1 MPRPALPALL
11 ALAVALALAAPA
23 AAEAPAVP
31 PTPTPTAAA
40 PACAARELRVV
51 GDGRLAVRPDVAVVN
66 AGVETA
72 GPEVAKVTAEAS
84 ARMRRILHALAQVG
98 VAEKDVQTTR
108 HDLQVNRSWKDGQP
122 GPITGYTAVDE
133 VRVKVRDLSK
143 LGAVLE
149 RVVSA
154 GSNTLHGISFEQD
167 DPAPSRRAALALAV
181 TEARAKAA
189 AIAKAAGV
197 QLGELRAVE
206 EGGGAPGPRPMMA
219 QGRLAAAGAPVAPG
233 EVEVTAQVTATFA
246 IR

>member
-11 ALAVALALAAPA
+11 ALAVPLALAAPA
-23 AAEAPAVP
+23 AAEAPALP
-31 PTPTPTAAA
+31 PTPAPAA

-66 AGVETA
+66 AGVETT

-84 ARMRRILHALAQVG
+84 ARMRRILQALAQVG

-108 HDLQVNRSWKDGQP
+108 HDLQVNRSWNDGQP
-122 GPITGYTAVDE
+122 GPITGYTAADE

-154 GSNTLHGISFEQD
+154 GSNALHGISFEQD

-181 TEARAKAA
+181 AEARAKAE

-206 EGGGAPGPRPMMA
+206 EGGGAPGPRPMMVA

>member
-1 MPRPALPALL
+1 MPRPALL
-11 ALAVALALAAPA
+11 ALAVPLAFAAPA
-23 AAEAPAVP
+23 AAEAPAGL
-31 PTPTPTAAA
+31 PTPTTTA
-40 PACAARELRVV
+40 PAFACAAARELRVV
-51 GDGRLAVRPDVAVVN
+51 GDGRLAVRPDVAVVL
-66 AGVETA
+66 AGVETTD
-72 GPEVAKVTAEAS
+72 PDVAKVTADAS
-84 ARMRRILHALAQVG
+84 ARMRRILQALAQVG
-98 VAEKDVQTTR
+98 VADKDVQTTR
-108 HDLQVNRSWKDGQP
+108 HDLQVNRGWKDGQP

-181 TEARAKAA
+181 GEARAKAE

-197 QLGELRAVE
+197 QLGELRSVE
-206 EGGGAPGPRPMMA
+206 EGGGPPGPRPMMVA

-233 EVEVTAQVTATFA
+233 EVEVTAQVTVTFA